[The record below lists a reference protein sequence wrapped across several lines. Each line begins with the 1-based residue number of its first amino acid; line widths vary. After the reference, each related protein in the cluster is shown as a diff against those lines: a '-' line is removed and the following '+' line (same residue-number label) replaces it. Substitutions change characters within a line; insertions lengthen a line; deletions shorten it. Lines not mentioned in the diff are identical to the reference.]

1 MSNPRH
7 SAEQLVRGLQ
17 HFGVEGTKRRI
28 ARKVFRI
35 VDSRLNL
42 AELDFPLRREDL
54 VDLANYSYEHPQQI
68 AKEKLSIGWVCIP
81 PSIGSGGHTTL
92 FRMIQAAQDAGHDCS
107 IVLYDRDDD
116 AVARHH
122 DVLRRGWPW
131 LTAKI
136 VSSADIDGRF
146 DALVASSWPT
156 AHVIASRAP
165 SSVRRFYFVQD
176 FEPYFYPRGYLYQLA
191 EDSYRL
197 GFHTLALG
205 DMVASELKANC
216 DLTADVVLPFGCDR
230 NIYRILPAPKQ
241 GRPRS
246 GIVYY
251 ARQDSDRRGYLL
263 AKAAL
268 EQFHALCPDQ
278 EIHLYGDRVQG
289 WSIPVT
295 NHGNLPPETLNDL
308 YNRTIGSIAMSF
320 TNISLVASELL
331 AAGNIPVLNE
341 SRTARQD
348 ASFAVWAPAT
358 PSGLAEALAKVVR
371 HHDIEGRALE
381 AALEVPPSW
390 QVAEQQIVDEIS
402 SACSGAKKNQR
413 TPVREMT

>member
-1 MSNPRH
+1 MSNPTQH
-7 SAEQLVRGLQ
+7 AEQLIRGLR

-42 AELDFPLRREDL
+42 AELDFPLRHDDVVDL
-54 VDLANYSYEHPQQI
+54 VHYSYAHPPQV
-68 AKEKLSIGWVCIP
+68 AKEKLRIGWVCVP
-81 PSIGSGGHTTL
+81 PSVGSGGHTTL

-122 DVLRRGWPW
+122 EVLRRGWPW

-165 SSVRRFYFVQD
+165 STVRRFYFVQD

-205 DMVASELKANC
+205 DMVASELGAHC
-216 DLTADVVLPFGCDR
+216 DLAADAVLPFGCDR
-230 NIYRILPAPKQ
+230 SIYRILPAPKQ

-246 GIVYY
+246 GVVYY

-268 EQFHALCPDQ
+268 EHFHVLCPEQ

-289 WSIPVT
+289 WTIPVT
-295 NHGNLPPETLNDL
+295 NHGSLRPEALNDL

-341 SRTARQD
+341 SKTARQD

-358 PSGLAEALAKVVR
+358 PTGLAEALANVVS

-381 AALEVPPSW
+381 AALNVPQSW
-390 QVAEQQIVDEIS
+390 QVTEQQIVNEIAIACCGMNQNKS
-402 SACSGAKKNQR
+402 SR
-413 TPVREMT
+413 VRELS

>member
-1 MSNPRH
+1 MN
-7 SAEQLVRGLQ
+7 
-17 HFGVEGTKRRI
+17 F
-28 ARKVFRI
+28 
-35 VDSRLNL
+35 
-42 AELDFPLRREDL
+42 AELDFPLRNEDI
-54 VDLANYSYEHPQQI
+54 VDLAKYAYAHPPQV
-68 AKEKLSIGWVCIP
+68 AKEKLRLGWVCVP
-81 PSIGSGGHTTL
+81 PSVGSGGHTTL
-92 FRMIQAAQDAGHDCS
+92 FRMVQAAQDAGHDCS
-107 IVLYDRDDD
+107 VVLYDRDDD
-116 AVARHH
+116 DVTRHH
-122 DVLRRGWPW
+122 EVLRRGWPW

-136 VSSADIDGRF
+136 VSSSVIDGHF
-146 DALVASSWPT
+146 DAFIASSWPT

-197 GFHTLALG
+197 GFHVLALG
-205 DMVASELKANC
+205 DMVASELKSNC
-216 DLTADVVLPFGCDR
+216 DLTPNAVLPFGCDR
-230 NIYRILPAPKQ
+230 SLYRILPAPKQ

-246 GIVYY
+246 GVVYY

-268 EQFHALCPDQ
+268 EKFHVLCPDQ

-295 NHGNLPPETLNDL
+295 NHGNLPPESLNDL

-371 HHDIEGRALE
+371 YHDIEGRALE
-381 AALEVPPSW
+381 AALQIPPSW
-390 QVAEQQIVDEIS
+390 GVTEQQIVVEIS
-402 SACSGAKKNQR
+402 DACRRLNKEEGTR
-413 TPVREMT
+413 VGEMT